1 MENNNTTGHPKGL
14 YLLFVTEMWERFS
27 YYGMRAI
34 FTLFMVNAL
43 MFDKS
48 LASTVYGNY
57 TGLVYLTPLIGG
69 YVADRYWGNR
79 RSIFVGGIMMAI
91 GQFFMFLAG
100 SFYTDVSLASTLM
113 FTGLGFL
120 IFGNGF
126 FKPNISTM
134 VGQLYNEGDKRVD
147 AAFTIFYM
155 GINLGAFF
163 APLVTGG
170 LGEVYD
176 NDGLIIPGMFKW
188 GFLAACIGMIIST
201 VVFEMLK
208 NRYIVDPSGNP
219 IGIKPEKVVVE
230 NKEKEPLQIGKLV
243 NWGLISVVLFVA
255 FKGLMGLDLIGAF
268 IYTLC
273 IIAPASIITDKSL
286 TKDEKQKIWVI
297 FIIAFFVIFFWSAF
311 EQAGASL
318 TFFAQEQTD
327 RNIFNM
333 EVPSSYF
340 QSINAVAIVIFAPIF
355 ALIWTKLGANNR
367 EPSSPVKQALGLFL
381 LAVGYF
387 IIAIGVK
394 DLDPSVKVSLFWL
407 VTLYT
412 VHTFGELCLSP
423 IGLSMVVKLA
433 PVRFASLLMGVWFLS
448 TATANKFAGDL
459 SSLYPEEVKL
469 ERTINISAFN
479 FKDLNAKETLQLKSI
494 DTTFV
499 KDLATKYKSNQG
511 NVSLLSDNFEAEKE
525 HTFFEGFKNKLFGIE
540 AAEKKDSLLSFEI
553 GKEAKVKVSDFTLKL
568 IVGSKPKFHFAHFLN
583 QEGDKLAIIKYEPG
597 KAGEKDS
604 KVIEIWNIKPEKP
617 SFLGMK
623 IENLYNFF
631 MIFVFMA
638 GTASVILFLLS
649 KRLLVMMNGVK

>member
-100 SFYTDVSLASTLM
+100 SFYTDVGLASTLM

-201 VVFEMLK
+201 IVFELLK
-208 NRYIVDPSGNP
+208 NKYIVDPSGNP
-219 IGIKPEKVVVE
+219 IGTKPEKVVVE

-243 NWGLISVVLFVA
+243 NWALISVVLFVA

-355 ALIWTKLGANNR
+355 AFIWTKLGANNR

-469 ERTINISAFN
+469 ERTINISSFN
-479 FKDLNAKETLQLKSI
+479 FKDLNAKETIQKKSI

-511 NVSLLSDNFEAEKE
+511 NVSLLSDNFQAEKE
-525 HTFFEGFKNKLFGIE
+525 PTFFEGFKNKLFGTE
-540 AAEKKDSLLSFEI
+540 AEEKKDSLLSFEI

-583 QEGDKLAIIKYEPG
+583 QEGDKLTIIKYEPG